1 MHTTLTWMFSL
12 KSGFFFYVGAFR
24 QADHKRRCIKLGS
37 MCRKATENYVE
48 SCSHSDLMDIMQHF
62 LSETEMDDSW
72 SITYLGLHATLQL
85 GHKYRQL
92 RHKVS
97 GRRPSSEV
105 SQWFL
110 IWLFYAK
117 ISHAFY
123 VRALL
128 KGHIWPEYCTKANT
142 KGSKGPD
149 NTLWMV
155 KGERKTC
162 LD

>member
-1 MHTTLTWMFSL
+1 MD
-12 KSGFFFYVGAFR
+12 FFFYVGAFR

-37 MCRKATENYVE
+37 MCRKATEKYVE

-97 GRRPSSEV
+97 GRR
-105 SQWFL
+105 L
-110 IWLFYAK
+110 IRSVTM
-117 ISHAFY
+117 ISHLAFLCKDIPCIVCEGTPERPY
-123 VRALL
+123 LTRILYQSQHQRL
-128 KGHIWPEYCTKANT
+128 KGT
-142 KGSKGPD
+142 
-149 NTLWMV
+149 
-155 KGERKTC
+155 R
-162 LD
+162 